1 MREWRRE
8 RGENVK
14 WFVEEKQ
21 TKEQLNK
28 KEPAEKE
35 HSVKKDKVL
44 QKKWYGKRNWMI
56 LWFNYKNEN
65 ERKGKNLNWKVM
77 ERKENRKSDIREERE
92 IYKEADKERDW

>member
-28 KEPAEKE
+28 KS
-35 HSVKKDKVL
+35 HSAQKDKVL
-44 QKKWYGKRNWMI
+44 QKKW
-56 LWFNYKNEN
+56 
-65 ERKGKNLNWKVM
+65 
-77 ERKENRKSDIREERE
+77 
-92 IYKEADKERDW
+92 